1 MHCSL
6 LLKFTHFI
14 MINKLLTN
22 FKSYFLITLGLFI
35 FSFGWTAFLLPSNIF
50 GGGIV
55 GLGAI
60 IFFLSGFPVGYTT
73 LISNAILIAIAL
85 KILGARFGI
94 NTIYGIIISSF
105 FFVILQKYI
114 THPFVNDQF
123 MAALIG
129 GGLSGVGVGIAF
141 ANGGNSGGTDIIAL
155 IINKYRNISP
165 GRIYVY
171 FDVVVI
177 ALSWFIFYSIEK
189 IVYGYV
195 VMAVSSYAVDLW
207 LNGSRQSY
215 QITIYSEFSHTIAE
229 KISQDVKRGVTC
241 LKGYGWYSKKDIEVV
256 MVIARKDDKPKILR
270 IVKEA
275 DKNAFISIAKVMG
288 VFGRNF
294 DEIKI

>member
-1 MHCSL
+1 MSKKL
-6 LLKFTHFI
+6 
-14 MINKLLTN
+14 INFLE
-22 FKSYFLITLGLFI
+22 SYFLITVGLFI
-35 FSFGWTAFLLPSNIF
+35 FAFGWTAFLIPSEIF

-55 GLGAI
+55 GLGAL
-60 IFFLSGFPVGYTT
+60 FFFAIGFLVGYTT
-73 LISNAILIAIAL
+73 LIANAILILIAL

-94 NTIYGIIISSF
+94 NTLYGIILSSVF
-105 FFVILQKYI
+105 FIILQKYI
-114 THPFVNDQF
+114 TEPLVADQF

-129 GGLSGVGVGIAF
+129 GGLSGVGIGIAF

-177 ALSWFIFYSIEK
+177 SLSWFLFHSIEK

-195 VMAVSSYAVDLW
+195 VMAVSSYAVDIW

-215 QITIYSEFSHTIAE
+215 QIMIYSDLSHIIAE
-229 KISQDVKRGVTC
+229 KISKDVKRGVTC

-256 MVIARKDDKPKILR
+256 MVIARKDDKPKILK
-270 IVKEA
+270 IVKEI

-294 DEIKI
+294 EEIKI

>member
-1 MHCSL
+1 MSKKL
-6 LLKFTHFI
+6 
-14 MINKLLTN
+14 INFLE
-22 FKSYFLITLGLFI
+22 SYFLITVGLFI
-35 FSFGWTAFLLPSNIF
+35 FAFGWTAFLIPSEIF

-55 GLGAI
+55 GLGAL
-60 IFFLSGFPVGYTT
+60 FFFAIGFPVGYTT
-73 LISNAILIAIAL
+73 LIANAILILIAL

-94 NTIYGIIISSF
+94 NTLYGIILSSVF
-105 FFVILQKYI
+105 FIILQKYI
-114 THPFVNDQF
+114 TEPLVADQF

-129 GGLSGVGVGIAF
+129 GGLSGVGIGIAF

-177 ALSWFIFYSIEK
+177 SLSWFLFHSIEK

-195 VMAVSSYAVDLW
+195 VMAVSSYAVDIW

-215 QITIYSEFSHTIAE
+215 QIMIYSDLSHIIAE
-229 KISQDVKRGVTC
+229 KISKDVKRGVTC

-256 MVIARKDDKPKILR
+256 MVIARKDDKPKILK
-270 IVKEA
+270 IVKEI

-294 DEIKI
+294 EEIKI

>member
-1 MHCSL
+1 MFKKIFLSL
-6 LLKFTHFI
+6 E
-14 MINKLLTN
+14 
-22 FKSYFLITLGLFI
+22 SYFLITIGLFI
-35 FSFGWTAFLLPSNIF
+35 FAFGWTAFLLPSGIF

-55 GLGAI
+55 GLGAL
-60 IFFLSGFPVGYTT
+60 IFFTTGFPVGFVT
-73 LISNAILIAIAL
+73 LIANAFLILIAL

-94 NTIYGIIISSF
+94 NTLYGIIISSVF
-105 FFVILQKYI
+105 FIILQKII
-114 THPFVNDQF
+114 TEPFVKDQF

-129 GGLSGVGVGIAF
+129 GGISGVGVGIAF

-165 GRIYVY
+165 GRIFVY

-177 ALSWFIFYSIEK
+177 SLSWFIFHSIEK

-215 QITIYSEFSHTIAE
+215 QIMIYSELSHIIAE
-229 KISQDVKRGVTC
+229 KISKDVKRGVTC
-241 LKGYGWYSKKDIEVV
+241 LRGYGWYSKKDIEVV
-256 MVIARKDDKPKILR
+256 MVIARKDDKPKILN
-270 IVKEA
+270 IVKET
-275 DKNAFISIAKVMG
+275 DKKAFISIAKVMG

>member
-1 MHCSL
+1 MSKKL
-6 LLKFTHFI
+6 
-14 MINKLLTN
+14 INFLE
-22 FKSYFLITLGLFI
+22 SYFLITVGLFI
-35 FSFGWTAFLLPSNIF
+35 FAFGWTAFLIPSEIF

-55 GLGAI
+55 GLGAL
-60 IFFLSGFPVGYTT
+60 IFFSIGFPVGYTT
-73 LISNAILIAIAL
+73 LIANAILILIAL

-94 NTIYGIIISSF
+94 NTIYGIILSSVF
-105 FFVILQKYI
+105 FIILQKYI
-114 THPFVNDQF
+114 TEPLVADQF

-129 GGLSGVGVGIAF
+129 GGLSGVGIGIAF

-171 FDVVVI
+171 FDVVI
-177 ALSWFIFYSIEK
+177 ISLSWFLFHSIEK
-189 IVYGYV
+189 LVYGYV
-195 VMAVSSYAVDLW
+195 VMAVSSYAVDIW

-215 QITIYSEFSHTIAE
+215 QIMIYSDLSQIIAE
-229 KISQDVKRGVTC
+229 KISKDVKRGVTC

-256 MVIARKDDKPKILR
+256 MVIARKDDKPKILK
-270 IVKEA
+270 IVKEV

-294 DEIKI
+294 EEIKI